1 MLTTTPRGGKVVYLT
16 LLQEAINKRKKENGK
31 KLKSHIWINV
41 NYIYN
46 NLYGL
51 YSLILK
57 ERNLV
62 TRRCHDRE
70 AIVTCYILYPLL
82 SKQTAAS
89 NNRGHSW
96 GERKISTH
104 VSTQKPHY
112 SLFFILYSLS
122 YSICSLEFSNFYF
135 FFGFQNICSHA
146 WSMLDFVF
154 LFIYL

>member
-112 SLFFILYSLS
+112 SLFFILYHIVFAHLS
-122 YSICSLEFSNFYF
+122 SAIFIF
-135 FFGFQNICSHA
+135 FLAFKIFAHMRGLC
-146 WSMLDFVF
+146 
-154 LFIYL
+154 